1 VLAFLR
7 GAIAAVI
14 GIAVGLALTFSTLE
28 RGFGF
33 GAVRAGPWTAWPR
46 VGASD
51 IDPYARA
58 VLSRT
63 GEIPLA
69 AAQGIAFYAR
79 TDESGAALSGS
90 CDYVISGAVPAS
102 RFWTLTLTDPN
113 GRLIENSAHRYA
125 FTSAEVLRRGD
136 NSFAVAVAPAA
147 RPGNWLP
154 SEARG
159 RFVLVLKLYDAVAS
173 ASPSGLAGATTPRI
187 TRGRCG

>member
-1 VLAFLR
+1 VLAFLK
-7 GAIAAVI
+7 GGFAALI
-14 GIAVGLALTFSTLE
+14 GIALGLALTFVALE

-33 GAVRAGPWTAWPR
+33 GAVKSGPWTAWPR

-79 TDESGAALSGS
+79 SDDTGAALSGA
-90 CDYVISGAVPAS
+90 CDYVVSGAVPAA
-102 RFWTLTLTDPN
+102 RFWTLTLTDSN
-113 GRLIENSAHRYA
+113 GRLVENIARRYA
-125 FTSAEVLRRGD
+125 FTSGEVLRHGD
-136 NSFAVAVAPAA
+136 NSFQIAVAAQA

-154 SEARG
+154 SEAG
-159 RFVLVLKLYDAVAS
+159 KRFVLVLKLYDAIAS
-173 ASPSGLAGATTPRI
+173 ASPAGLAGATTPTI
-187 TRGRCG
+187 KRGRCW

>member
-1 VLAFLR
+1 VLAFLK
-7 GAIAAVI
+7 GSIAALI
-14 GIAVGLALTFSTLE
+14 GIAVGLVLTFSTLE

-58 VLSRT
+58 VLSRS

-79 TDESGAALSGS
+79 TDDSGAALSGS

-102 RFWTLTLTDPN
+102 RFWTLTLTNPN

-136 NSFAVAVAPAA
+136 NSFAIAVAPAA
-147 RPGNWLP
+147 RSGNWLP
-154 SEARG
+154 SDARA

>member
-1 VLAFLR
+1 LAAL
-7 GAIAAVI
+7 I
-14 GIAVGLALTFSTLE
+14 GIALGLAVTFATLE

-79 TDESGAALSGS
+79 SDDTGSPLSGS
-90 CDYVISGAVPAS
+90 CDYIVSGAVPAA
-102 RFWTLTLTDPN
+102 RYWTLTLTDPN
-113 GRLIENSAHRYA
+113 GRLVENAAHRYA
-125 FTSAEVLRRGD
+125 FTSAEVLRRAD
-136 NSFAVAVAPAA
+136 NSFSIAVAPGA

-154 SEARG
+154 SEPTR

-187 TRGRCG
+187 IRGRCG

>member
-7 GAIAAVI
+7 GGIAILI

-79 TDESGAALSGS
+79 SDDAGALLSGA

-102 RFWTLTLTDPN
+102 RFWTLTFTDPN
-113 GRLIENSAHRYA
+113 GRLVENAAHRYA
-125 FTSAEVLRRGD
+125 FTSAEVLRRAD
-136 NSFAVAVAPAA
+136 NSFAIAVAPGA

-154 SEARG
+154 SEAG
-159 RFVLVLKLYDAVAS
+159 ARFVLVLKLYDAVAS

-187 TRGRCG
+187 TRGRCR

>member
-1 VLAFLR
+1 MLAFLK
-7 GAIAAVI
+7 GTLAALI
-14 GIAVGLALTFSTLE
+14 GIALGLAVTFVTLE

-58 VLSRT
+58 VLSRS

-79 TDESGAALSGS
+79 VDDTGAGLSGA
-90 CDYVISGAVPAS
+90 CDYVISGAVPAA
-102 RFWTLTLTDPN
+102 RFWTLTLTDPD
-113 GRLIENSAHRYA
+113 GRLVENVAHRYA
-125 FTSAEVLRRGD
+125 FTSAEILRRSD
-136 NSFAVAVAPAA
+136 NSFSIAVAPDA

-154 SEARG
+154 SER
-159 RFVLVLKLYDAVAS
+159 RRPFVLVLKLYDAIAS
-173 ASPSGLAGATTPRI
+173 ASPSGLAGTTTPAI
-187 TRGRCG
+187 KRGRCW

>member
-1 VLAFLR
+1 MFAFLK
-7 GAIAAVI
+7 GAFAAVI
-14 GIAVGLALTFSTLE
+14 GIALGLAVTFVTLE

-33 GAVRAGPWTAWPR
+33 GAVQAGPWTAWPR

-79 TDESGAALSGS
+79 SDESGAPLSGA
-90 CDYVISGAVPAS
+90 CDYVISGAVPAA
-102 RFWTLTLTDPN
+102 RFWTLTLTDSN
-113 GRLIENSAHRYA
+113 GRLIENAAHRYA
-125 FTSAEVLRRGD
+125 FTSAEILRRAD

-147 RPGNWLP
+147 RAGNWLP
-154 SEARG
+154 SVPRQ
-159 RFVLVLKLYDAVAS
+159 RFVLVLKLYDAIAS
-173 ASPSGLAGATTPRI
+173 ASPAGLAGAAMPRV
-187 TRGRCG
+187 TRGRCS

>member
-90 CDYVISGAVPAS
+90 CDYLISGAVPAS

-113 GRLIENSAHRYA
+113 GRLNENSAHRYA

-136 NSFAVAVAPAA
+136 NSFAIAVAPAA

>member
-7 GAIAAVI
+7 GAVAALI
-14 GIAVGLALTFSTLE
+14 GVAVGLVLTFSMLE

-79 TDESGAALSGS
+79 NDESGAALFGS
-90 CDYVISGAVPAS
+90 CDYIISGAVPAS
-102 RFWTLTLTDPN
+102 RFWTLTLTDSN

-136 NSFAVAVAPAA
+136 NSFAIAVAPAA

-154 SEARG
+154 SEARA

-187 TRGRCG
+187 TRGRCA

>member
-1 VLAFLR
+1 VFAFLK
-7 GAIAAVI
+7 GALAAVM
-14 GIAVGLALTFSTLE
+14 GIALGLAVTFVTLE

-69 AAQGIAFYAR
+69 TAQGIAFYAR
-79 TDESGAALSGS
+79 SDDGGVPLSGS
-90 CDYVISGAVPAS
+90 CDYVLSGAVPAA
-102 RFWTLTLTDPN
+102 RYWTLTLTDPN
-113 GRLIENSAHRYA
+113 GRLVENGAHRYA
-125 FTSAEVLRRGD
+125 FTSAEILRRAD
-136 NSFAVAVAPAA
+136 NSFSIAVAPGA

-154 SEARG
+154 SEPG
-159 RFVLVLKLYDAVAS
+159 QRFVLVLKLYDAIAS
-173 ASPSGLAGATTPRI
+173 ASPSGLAGATPTI
-187 TRGRCG
+187 TRGRCS

>member
-1 VLAFLR
+1 VFAFLK
-7 GAIAAVI
+7 GAVAAVM
-14 GIAVGLALTFSTLE
+14 GIALGLAVTFVTLE

-33 GAVRAGPWTAWPR
+33 GAVQSGPWTAWPR

-69 AAQGIAFYAR
+69 TAQGIAFYAR
-79 TDESGAALSGS
+79 SDDGGALLSGS
-90 CDYVISGAVPAS
+90 CDYVLSGSVPAA

-113 GRLIENSAHRYA
+113 GRLLENAAHRYA
-125 FTSAEVLRRGD
+125 FTSAEILRRSD
-136 NSFAVAVAPAA
+136 NSFSIAVAPGA

-154 SEARG
+154 SESG
-159 RFVLVLKLYDAVAS
+159 KRFVLVLKLYDAIAS

-187 TRGRCG
+187 TRGRCR

>member
-7 GAIAAVI
+7 GGVAALI
-14 GIAVGLALTFSTLE
+14 GVALGLALTFTTLE

-69 AAQGIAFYAR
+69 AAQGVAFYAR
-79 TDESGAALSGS
+79 SDESGAALSGA
-90 CDYVISGAVPAS
+90 CDYVVTGAVPAS

-113 GRLIENSAHRYA
+113 GRLVENVAHRYA

-136 NSFAVAVAPAA
+136 NSFSITVAPQA
-147 RPGNWLP
+147 RPENWLP
-154 SEARG
+154 SDARG

-187 TRGRCG
+187 MRGRCS

>member
-1 VLAFLR
+1 VFAFLK
-7 GAIAAVI
+7 GAFAAVI
-14 GIAVGLALTFSTLE
+14 GIALGLAVTFVMLE

-33 GAVRAGPWTAWPR
+33 GAVQAGPWTAWPR

-63 GEIPLA
+63 GEVPLA

-79 TDESGAALSGS
+79 SDESGAPLSGA

-102 RFWTLTLTDPN
+102 RFWTLTLTDPS
-113 GRLIENSAHRYA
+113 GRLIENPAHRYA
-125 FTSAEVLRRGD
+125 FTSAEILRRAD
-136 NSFAVAVAPAA
+136 NSFAIAVASAA

-154 SEARG
+154 SQAG
-159 RFVLVLKLYDAVAS
+159 QRFVLVLKLYDAIAS
-173 ASPSGLAGATTPRI
+173 ASPAGLAGAATPRI
-187 TRGRCG
+187 TRGRCA